1 MATASR
7 AFLGRRAAAGH
18 GARVVVMC
26 DPLAGSLGELE
37 DFPRKGCDEKRK

>member
-1 MATASR
+1 
-7 AFLGRRAAAGH
+7 
-18 GARVVVMC
+18 VVMC